1 VHESGV
7 VRELMSRVEKEVG
20 GGQDQVARL
29 RFRVGALSGVGPEHL
44 REGARQYAL
53 ERWGYTPEVEVELSA
68 DPQDPNALG
77 VLLVSIG
84 LEA

>member
-7 VRELMSRVEKEVG
+7 VRELMNRVEEEVAG
-20 GGQDQVARL
+20 APDQIARL
-29 RFRVGALSGVGPEHL
+29 RFRVGALSGIGPEHL
-44 REGARQYAL
+44 KEGARQYAL
-53 ERWGYTPEVEVELSA
+53 ERWGYSPEVEVEESG
-68 DPQDPNALG
+68 DPTDPNSLG